1 MMHTLRGP
9 NPGRRIA
16 VVEVPR
22 GRNNRLGR
30 VGSIRNYDWSTIPAI
45 ASMTDEPYFPAAPTT
60 ATGAVDSTP
69 PTSATW
75 MASILQRQSDQR
87 ESTPGTLT
95 YTPVTP
101 PQPNTVARWNS
112 WAGPCPP
119 SGAAITNTATNGVA
133 PSSSGNGGGGGLNV
147 PALVY
152 FAAALGAAASAAY
165 LLNTLMDGRK

>member
-9 NPGRRIA
+9 NPTRRIA

-30 VGSIRNYDWSTIPAI
+30 IGSIRDYNWSNIPPI
-45 ASMTDEPYFPAAPTT
+45 ASMTDEPYLPAAPTT
-60 ATGAVDSTP
+60 AGGQVDTSV
-69 PTSATW
+69 PTSAAW
-75 MASILQRQSDQR
+75 MAQILQRQSDQR

-119 SGAAITNTATNGVA
+119 NSSAIASTAVSGGA
-133 PSSSGNGGGGGLNV
+133 PSSNGAAGFNV

-152 FAAALGAAASAAY
+152 VAAALGAAASAAY

>member
-1 MMHTLRGP
+1 
-9 NPGRRIA
+9 

-30 VGSIRNYDWSTIPAI
+30 IGSIRDYNWSNIPPI
-45 ASMTDEPYFPAAPTT
+45 ASMTDEPYLPAAPTN
-60 ATGAVDSTP
+60 ASGQVDTSI
-69 PTSATW
+69 PTSAAW
-75 MASILQRQSDQR
+75 MAQILQRQSDQR

-119 SGAAITNTATNGVA
+119 NSSAIASPAAVSSGA
-133 PSSSGNGGGGGLNV
+133 PSSNGAAGFNV

-152 FAAALGAAASAAY
+152 VAAALGAAASAAY

>member
-9 NPGRRIA
+9 NPTRRIA
-16 VVEVPR
+16 VVEIAR

-30 VGSIRNYDWSTIPAI
+30 IGSIRDYDWSTIPAI
-45 ASMTDEPYFPAAPTT
+45 APLTNEPYLPAAPTT
-60 ATGAVDSTP
+60 KTGSVDNAP
-69 PTSATW
+69 PTSAAW
-75 MASILQRQSDQR
+75 MAQILQRQSDQR

-95 YTPVTP
+95 YTPVAA

-119 SGAAITNTATNGVA
+119 NQTSTIANSGAA
-133 PSSSGNGGGGGLNV
+133 PSSNGGGGGASGMNV

-152 FAAALGAAASAAY
+152 IAAALGAAASAAY
-165 LLNTLMDGRK
+165 LLNSLLDGRK